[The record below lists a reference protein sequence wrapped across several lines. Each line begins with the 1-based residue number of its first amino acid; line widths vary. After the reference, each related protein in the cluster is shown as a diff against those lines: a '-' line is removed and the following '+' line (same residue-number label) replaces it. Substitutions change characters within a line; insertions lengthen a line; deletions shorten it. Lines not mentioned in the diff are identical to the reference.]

1 MIEFLSEFCLHII
14 DFICFLYMYH
24 ILENEK
30 INKKKFI
37 GGVLVFALF
46 WHVIEM
52 MDASRVLLTIWND
65 VFIILSLLVYMK
77 KFKVQDIMNA
87 FTIDAVFRV
96 SVSLFMALGEIIHMD
111 IAYTNSLGL
120 YQFCFFIVLKI
131 LMVIFMWLFIRQFKK
146 LQINMTMKSYNIFIG
161 SYLICIL
168 IGTTIMQLSKNN
180 DVYVKVMF
188 TLLLIALFSFYFAVE
203 YITIIIR
210 KYQTMKMEEIM
221 DIEEK
226 QINEM
231 IEEQKKTMKFIHDT
245 KNLFIDIESS
255 IDQNQLIEAKDL
267 IKNWYYLYGTSYVT
281 KICRNSYIEVILRQK
296 IEYYQNIH
304 FNLKIQVPE
313 NIPMKNRDLLSVLM
327 LLLNYFCENVKNELD
342 ISICGNHN
350 ELSICMKGMCHKILT
365 ENSVEY
371 QNIQMI
377 VEKYNGNIVLIQ
389 NKDFECRI
397 MLFF

>member
-168 IGTTIMQLSKNN
+168 IVVPI
-180 DVYVKVMF
+180 
-188 TLLLIALFSFYFAVE
+188 
-203 YITIIIR
+203 
-210 KYQTMKMEEIM
+210 
-221 DIEEK
+221 
-226 QINEM
+226 
-231 IEEQKKTMKFIHDT
+231 
-245 KNLFIDIESS
+245 
-255 IDQNQLIEAKDL
+255 
-267 IKNWYYLYGTSYVT
+267 
-281 KICRNSYIEVILRQK
+281 
-296 IEYYQNIH
+296 
-304 FNLKIQVPE
+304 KIQ
-313 NIPMKNRDLLSVLM
+313 IR
-327 LLLNYFCENVKNELD
+327 
-342 ISICGNHN
+342 
-350 ELSICMKGMCHKILT
+350 
-365 ENSVEY
+365 
-371 QNIQMI
+371 
-377 VEKYNGNIVLIQ
+377 
-389 NKDFECRI
+389 
-397 MLFF
+397 